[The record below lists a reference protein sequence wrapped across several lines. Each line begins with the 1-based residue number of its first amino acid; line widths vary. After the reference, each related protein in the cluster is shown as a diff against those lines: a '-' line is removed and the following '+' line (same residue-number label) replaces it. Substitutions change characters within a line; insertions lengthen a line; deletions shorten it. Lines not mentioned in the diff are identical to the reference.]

1 MWQELTYDKNLELFR
16 IMKNIRFVLY
26 ILLVVPLMNNCY
38 PGGAGEIVSKNHMR
52 RCASYDEYGYYDEP
66 FWTESGQKITIRY
79 KLDSYSVIPSSYAK
93 KLSKNDRY
101 KIKRK
106 FFVYKDDYNM
116 DKKYRIK

>member
-1 MWQELTYDKNLELFR
+1 
-16 IMKNIRFVLY
+16 MKNIRFVLY
-26 ILLVVPLMNNCY
+26 ILLVVPLMNNCFY
-38 PGGAGEIVSKNHMR
+38 GGPGEIVSKNHMR
-52 RCASYDEYGYYDEP
+52 MCASYDEYGYYDEP

-101 KIKRK
+101 KIKRN
-106 FFVYKDDYNM
+106 FLINKDDYNR